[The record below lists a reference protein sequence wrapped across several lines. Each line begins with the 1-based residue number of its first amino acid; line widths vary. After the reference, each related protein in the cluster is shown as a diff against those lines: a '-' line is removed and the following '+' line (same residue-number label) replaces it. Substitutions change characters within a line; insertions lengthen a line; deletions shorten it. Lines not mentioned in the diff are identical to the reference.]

1 MAQMGFVG
9 DDDLAYLLGRYAGK
23 RALTCTVIRS
33 LRDCPPRAARETR
46 PRKGWGEARP
56 QAPHGIFLLMRRSV
70 SPNTGGV
77 RNGRSPILY
86 WTPIF
91 LEHGGGNLARISAD
105 YS

>member
-1 MAQMGFVG
+1 
-9 DDDLAYLLGRYAGK
+9 
-23 RALTCTVIRS
+23 
-33 LRDCPPRAARETR
+33 
-46 PRKGWGEARP
+46 
-56 QAPHGIFLLMRRSV
+56 LLMRRSV